1 MIDDYP
7 LSSVA
12 VTDTAKE
19 LKCNLAAPIIG
30 YLRAR
35 HGEEVMRK
43 VVRDTEM
50 NLAYLLHTA
59 NWVSF
64 GYYCRLLHRMSE
76 VAKDPEAPF
85 EACRDYNDQQSMN
98 ILGAFLGHLGSPG
111 TCFRLVA
118 QFHRLWESGLTN
130 FTIEEQSPGSC
141 IMHVRNRKYPQDKL
155 NCQAIRGYLS
165 SCPTFFNLPFGQV
178 EELACACD
186 GADACTYQIRWQ
198 VPRRHGLGRGVNWCC
213 AVATLAIFALAG
225 FNIWSGVLSVSVLI
239 MGLTLS
245 QALFVRSQLKDSHV
259 QNERQ
264 AASLLESMAHTEQLN
279 EKLQQTIEI
288 RTQELEETNVHLQSA
303 MSELKASQLH
313 KIQQE
318 RQAAVG
324 ILAAGIAHEI
334 NSPLNGIGLSVQAFE
349 ESEIRDPAL
358 ADLVTTARDGVRK
371 CKRLVNQLLSFSRE
385 QPGEDLTDLP
395 VAVRQAVRQF
405 EADGA
410 ANRGVTVEL
419 KIAPDLPASPMVT
432 LQIEQIILNLLS
444 NAAKAMG
451 GQGGVSL
458 ELAAVDKAVRLTVA
472 DQGRGMPR
480 DVARHIF
487 DPFFKGPQSGGLGLG
502 LSITRDL
509 VQRNGGTITCL
520 SDEGRGTTFQIEFPM
535 PEGATHA

>member
-1 MIDDYP
+1 MTEDYP

-19 LKCNLAAPIIG
+19 LKCNLAGPILG
-30 YLRAR
+30 YLRDR
-35 HGEEVMRK
+35 HGEDVMRK
-43 VVRDTEM
+43 VVRDTQM
-50 NLAYLLHTA
+50 NHTYLQHTS
-59 NWVSF
+59 NWISF

-76 VAKDPEAPF
+76 VANDPEAPF
-85 EACRDYNDQQSMN
+85 EACRYYNDQRTMN

-186 GADACTYQIRWQ
+186 GADACTYQLRWQ

-245 QALFVRSQLKDSHV
+245 QALFVRSQLKESRV

-264 AASLLESMAHTEQLN
+264 AASLLESMSNTERLN

-288 RTQELEETNVHLQSA
+288 RTQELEETNAHLQSA
-303 MSELKASQLH
+303 MSELKASQRQ

-419 KIAPDLPASPMVT
+419 KIAPDLPASPMET

-451 GQGGVSL
+451 GQGGVNL
-458 ELAAVDKAVRLTVA
+458 ELAAVDRGVRLTVA

-509 VQRNGGTITCL
+509 VQRNGGSITCL
-520 SDEGRGTTFQIEFPM
+520 SDEGRGTTFQIEFPV
-535 PEGATHA
+535 PGGTAHA

>member
-1 MIDDYP
+1 MTEDYP

-19 LKCNLAAPIIG
+19 LKCNLAGPILG
-30 YLRAR
+30 YLRDR
-35 HGEEVMRK
+35 HGEDVMRK
-43 VVRDTEM
+43 VVHDTQM
-50 NLAYLLHTA
+50 NHTYLQHSS
-59 NWVSF
+59 NWISF

-76 VAKDPEAPF
+76 VANDPEAPF
-85 EACRDYNDQQSMN
+85 EACRYYNDQRTMN

-118 QFHRLWESGLTN
+118 QFHRLWESGHTN

-141 IMHVRNRKYPQDKL
+141 IMHVRNKKYPQDKL

-186 GADACTYQIRWQ
+186 GADACTYQLRWQ
-198 VPRRHGLGRGVNWCC
+198 VPRRHGLEGGVKWLC

-225 FNIWSGVLSVSVLI
+225 FNIWSGVLSISVLI

-245 QALFVRSQLKDSHV
+245 QALFVRSQLKESRV

-264 AASLLESMAHTEQLN
+264 AASLLESMRNTERLN

-288 RTQELEETNVHLQSA
+288 RTQELEETNAHLQSA

-385 QPGEDLTDLP
+385 QPGEDLSDLP

-419 KIAPDLPASPMVT
+419 KIAPDLPASPMET
-432 LQIEQIILNLLS
+432 LQIEQIVLNLLS

>member
-1 MIDDYP
+1 MTEDYP

-12 VTDTAKE
+12 VADTAKE
-19 LKCNLAAPIIG
+19 LKCNLAGPILG
-30 YLRAR
+30 YLRDR
-35 HGEEVMRK
+35 HGEDVMRK
-43 VVRDTEM
+43 VVHDTQM
-50 NLAYLLHTA
+50 NHTYLQHSS
-59 NWVSF
+59 NWISF

-76 VAKDPEAPF
+76 VANDPEAPF
-85 EACRDYNDQQSMN
+85 EACRYYNDQRTMN

-118 QFHRLWESGLTN
+118 QFHRLWESGHTN

-141 IMHVRNRKYPQDKL
+141 IMHVRNKKYPQDKL

-186 GADACTYQIRWQ
+186 GADACTYQLRWQ
-198 VPRRHGLGRGVNWCC
+198 VPRRHGLEGGVKWLC

-225 FNIWSGVLSVSVLI
+225 FNIWSGVLSISVLI

-245 QALFVRSQLKDSHV
+245 QALFVRSQLKESRV

-264 AASLLESMAHTEQLN
+264 AASLLESMSNTERLN

-288 RTQELEETNVHLQSA
+288 RTQELEETNAHLQSA

-419 KIAPDLPASPMVT
+419 KIAPDLPASPMET
-432 LQIEQIILNLLS
+432 LQIEQIVLNLLS

-487 DPFFKGPQSGGLGLG
+487 DPFFKGPQSVGLGLG

-520 SDEGRGTTFQIEFPM
+520 SDEGRGATFQIEFPM